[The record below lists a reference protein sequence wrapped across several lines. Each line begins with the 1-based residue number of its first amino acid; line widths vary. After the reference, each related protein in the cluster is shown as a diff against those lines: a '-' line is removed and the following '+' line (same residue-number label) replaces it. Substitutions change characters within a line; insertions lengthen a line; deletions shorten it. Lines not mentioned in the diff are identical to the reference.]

1 MSVPDPSIRALY
13 ARLEEVLGSE
23 HADTLM
29 TRLPPPPDE
38 LATTADMYQR
48 FDDVD
53 SRFER
58 VGVRFDTL
66 ERRFDLLE
74 QRFDGLE
81 QRFDGL
87 ERRFERLEIRFDRL
101 DDRFGDMFELM
112 VKQGRNSM
120 ITTVSAMTALTAIY
134 GGMLVAFVA

>member
-1 MSVPDPSIRALY
+1 MSVPDPNIRALY
-13 ARLEEVLGSE
+13 ARLEEILGAQ

-38 LATTADMYQR
+38 LAKKAEMNLR

-53 SRFER
+53 RQFQA

-66 ERRFDLLE
+66 ERRFD
-74 QRFDGLE
+74 
-81 QRFDGL
+81 GL
-87 ERRFERLEIRFDRL
+87 ERRFERIEDRL
-101 DDRFGDMFELM
+101 DTLDENMHHMFEVMQKHLKSNTTMM
-112 VKQGRNSM
+112 V
-120 ITTVSAMTALTAIY
+120 TAMTALTAIY

>member
-13 ARLEEVLGSE
+13 ARLEEVLGAE

-38 LATTADMYQR
+38 LAKKADMNLR
-48 FDDVD
+48 FDDVA
-53 SRFER
+53 RQFQA
-58 VGVRFDTL
+58 VGVRFDAL
-66 ERRFDLLE
+66 ELRFDTL
-74 QRFDGLE
+74 Q

-87 ERRFERLEIRFDRL
+87 ERRFERIEDRL
-101 DDRFGDMFELM
+101 DHLDENMHHMFEVMQKHLKSSTTMM
-112 VKQGRNSM
+112 V
-120 ITTVSAMTALTAIY
+120 TAMTALTAIY

>member
-1 MSVPDPSIRALY
+1 MSVPDPSMRALY
-13 ARLEEVLGSE
+13 ARLEEVLGAE

-38 LATTADMYQR
+38 LATKADTGRFEQR
-48 FDDVD
+48 FD
-53 SRFER
+53 
-58 VGVRFDTL
+58 GL
-66 ERRFDLLE
+66 ER
-74 QRFDGLE
+74 RFDGLE

-87 ERRFERLEIRFDRL
+87 ERRFDRLEIRFDRL

-120 ITTVSAMTALTAIY
+120 VVTVSAMTALTAIY
-134 GGMLVAFVA
+134 GGMLVAFAA